1 MKLSLIPQ
9 DSKFFILFA
18 ESAHNAAEVAVK
30 LKELLY
36 NWTNAEDK
44 IAVIT
49 DLEHK
54 GDNLTHQ
61 IAAELHRTFVTP
73 FDREDIAILSH
84 TLDDVTDFIHSAAD
98 AMLLYRISEPTQRAK
113 ELSDVIVDITVEVER
128 AVAILNKKLDQREM
142 LKHCVEINRLE
153 NVADRIYR
161 SALAEL
167 FANSTDV
174 VYIMKWREIYEHM
187 ETTTDRCED
196 VANVLEGVAIKY
208 S

>member
-1 MKLSLIPQ
+1 MKLSFIPQ
-9 DSKFFILFA
+9 DTKFFVLFE
-18 ESAHNAAEVAVK
+18 ESAHNAVEVAIK
-30 LKELLY
+30 LKDLLY
-36 NWTNAEDK
+36 NWTSVEDK
-44 IAVIT
+44 IAVIA

-54 GDNLTHQ
+54 GDNVTHQ

-73 FDREDIAILSH
+73 FDREDIAALSH

-98 AMLLYRISEPTQRAK
+98 AMLLYRVNEPTQRAK
-113 ELSDVIVDITVEVER
+113 ELSDVIVEITTAVEQ
-128 AVAILNKKLDQREM
+128 AVMILSKKLDQREM

-187 ETTTDRCED
+187 ETSTDRCED

>member
-1 MKLSLIPQ
+1 VKLSFIPQ
-9 DSKFFILFA
+9 DSKFFTLFE
-18 ESAHNAAEVAVK
+18 ESAHNTVEVAKK

-36 NWTNAEDK
+36 NWTNVEDK
-44 IAVIT
+44 IAVIA

-54 GDNLTHQ
+54 GDNVTHQ
-61 IAAELHRTFVTP
+61 IAAESHRTFVTP
-73 FDREDIAILSH
+73 FDREDIAMLSH

-98 AMLLYRISEPTQRAK
+98 AMLLYGVSEPTQRAK
-113 ELSDVIVDITVEVER
+113 ELSDVIVDIAIEVER
-128 AVAILNKKLDQREM
+128 AVAILHKKLDQREM

-161 SALAEL
+161 AALAEL
-167 FANSTDV
+167 FANSTDA

-187 ETTTDRCED
+187 ETSTDRCED

>member
-1 MKLSLIPQ
+1 MKLSFIPQ
-9 DSKFFILFA
+9 DGKFFTLFE
-18 ESAHNAAEVAVK
+18 ESAHNAVEVATR

-36 NWTNAEDK
+36 NWTNVEDK
-44 IAVIT
+44 IAAIA

-54 GDNLTHQ
+54 GDNVTHQ
-61 IAAELHRTFVTP
+61 VAEQLHRTFVTP

-98 AMLLYRISEPTQRAK
+98 AMLLYRVSEPTQRAK
-113 ELSDVIVDITVEVER
+113 ELADVIVEITIEVER
-128 AVAILNKKLDQREM
+128 AVAILNKKLDQRQM

-161 SALAEL
+161 AALAEL

-187 ETTTDRCED
+187 ETATDRCED